1 MILTMLVNRT
11 QAYGHVTKLPRASD
25 SFSRLH
31 AGIGTGSEKSSNPF
45 TIVSM
50 ATLMWPLVTGIEC
63 TVWPSLVGCATPYA
77 TSVKSPS
84 VAKPN

>member
-31 AGIGTGSEKSSNPF
+31 AGIGIGSEKSSNPF
-45 TIVSM
+45 TIVST
-50 ATLMWPLVTGIEC
+50 ATLMWPLVTALNALFG
-63 TVWPSLVGCATPYA
+63 PLYLAGPHHM
-77 TSVKSPS
+77 
-84 VAKPN
+84 KPQLSRHH

>member
-31 AGIGTGSEKSSNPF
+31 SGIGTGSEKSSNPF
-45 TIVSM
+45 TIVSTV
-50 ATLMWPLVTGIEC
+50 TLMWPSVTSMEC
-63 TVWPSLVGCATPYA
+63 TVWTSLVFCATPYA
-77 TSVKSPS
+77 TLLKSPPL
-84 VAKPN
+84 ATPN

>member
-1 MILTMLVNRT
+1 MIITMVVNRT

-31 AGIGTGSEKSSNPF
+31 SGIGTGSEKSSNPF
-45 TIVSM
+45 TIVST

-63 TVWPSLVGCATPYA
+63 TVWPSLFGWATPYA

-84 VAKPN
+84 LATPN